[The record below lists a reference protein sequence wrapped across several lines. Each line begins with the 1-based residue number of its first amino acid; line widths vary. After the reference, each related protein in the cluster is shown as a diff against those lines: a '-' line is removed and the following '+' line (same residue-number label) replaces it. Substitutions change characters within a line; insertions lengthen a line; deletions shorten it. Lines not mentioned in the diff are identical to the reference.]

1 MQHKRLEHIPNVT
14 FRHVAQLRK
23 MNIHTTQQLLEVCS
37 TVEERYRL
45 AEKLEISELRVFD
58 WVCAIDLFRIS
69 GLHSTY
75 VTLLLEAGI
84 NSAEKIATQNAP
96 ELAAQLRELNQTNR
110 IVRRL
115 PSERQIE
122 GWIVAARGLPPLF
135 ETSR

>member
-115 PSERQIE
+115 PNKRQIE
-122 GWIVAARGLPPLF
+122 GWIVAARQLPPLF
-135 ETSR
+135 EAPR